1 MRNKFEYQIIKQVEN
16 MDDSSF
22 IKFENGRYKYKN
34 WIIDYQYD
42 EPLYEDSITD
52 EDDFEPFMC
61 EGYTRVLI
69 SNENEKYDYVPNVC
83 YVNFKKDIEKYKDL
97 IIKCIDNYIS
107 ND

>member
-1 MRNKFEYQIIKQVEN
+1 

-22 IKFENGRYKYKN
+22 IKINNRSYKYKN

-42 EPLYEDSITD
+42 EPWHEDKITD
-52 EDDFEPFMC
+52 ENDFEPFMC
-61 EGYTRVLI
+61 EGYTRMLI
-69 SNENEKYDYVPNVC
+69 SKGNEKYDYVPNVC

-97 IIKCIDNYIS
+97 IIMLIDNYIS